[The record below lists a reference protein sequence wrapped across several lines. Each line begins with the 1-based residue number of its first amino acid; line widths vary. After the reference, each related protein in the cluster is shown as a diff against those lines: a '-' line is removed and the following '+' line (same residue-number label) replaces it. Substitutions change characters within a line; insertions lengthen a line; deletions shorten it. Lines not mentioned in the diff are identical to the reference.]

1 MKVQLPPNGRLTI
14 EFEGHT
20 TVIAVT
26 FDKKNDK
33 IVVQSDLLGTLYTES
48 LEGELLELDPAK
60 ALRMR
65 LFDLPFES
73 RALYFFE
80 RNDLRTVEELIKYSK
95 RQLMSFP
102 HIGRTTA
109 DHIEAVL
116 RRVQMKLKE

>member
-1 MKVQLPPNGRLTI
+1 MKIEIPPNGWLEIGFKDLQSKLTV
-14 EFEGHT
+14 H
-20 TVIAVT
+20 
-26 FDKKNDK
+26 FDQKNDRLLVRSDVLG
-33 IVVQSDLLGTLYTES
+33 VVYNES

-60 ALRMR
+60 ALRMK